1 MKCINKW
8 ICLSLLTAVSC
19 VSGCGKTSAAIEQPY
34 DVYATAADFGLS
46 SNGTAEAKSYFASD
60 LCVSE
65 DVAIGTDPRIPRW
78 QRAQARL
85 ILRQIP

>member
-8 ICLSLLTAVSC
+8 ICLSLLIAVSC

-65 DVAIGTDPRIPRW
+65 DVVIGTVPRIPRW